1 MEVVKLRKIS
11 SKTLGEGNERNGHG
25 KRSREVDGV

>member
-1 MEVVKLRKIS
+1 MKKNVL
-11 SKTLGEGNERNGHG
+11 KTLEEGNERNGHG